1 MKRSTAVSRRS
12 RFIQVLQLPGTAGL
26 ILCIIGAVDQT
37 SAKVSD
43 QKQGKVLLKAGVL
56 VFLAIYLC
64 LVALAAKSATEFNRI
79 LAGEKRILVVI
90 LVALPLLAVRFTW
103 TLLAYFSNFHTF
115 RIYGGSVVVRIWMA
129 TLEELLIVIAFTVI
143 GLMTPKYADTDSNGD
158 ETEGFRAQDSLGGIQ
173 LEEANWSYQPRGA
186 RR

>member
-37 SAKVSD
+37 SAKLSD

-56 VFLAIYLC
+56 VFLGIYLC
-64 LVALAAKSATEFNRI
+64 LVALATNSATEFNRI
-79 LAGEKRILVVI
+79 PAGEKRILTVI

-115 RIYGGSVVVRIWMA
+115 RIYGGSVIVKFWMA
-129 TLEELLIVIAFTVI
+129 TLEELLIVIAFTAI
-143 GLMTPKYADTDSNGD
+143 GLMTPKYAYTDANGS
-158 ETEGFRAQDSLGGIQ
+158 ETKGFKAQDSLGGIQ
-173 LEEANWSYQPRGA
+173 LQEASWNYQPRVA